1 MRKFSLFLSISLIL
15 SMFFLFHG
23 CMGSPPAE
31 PTPAPVDNGE
41 TSGEASSSEE
51 GSAEETSSE
60 GVDESSEESSTEE
73 VDESSEESST
83 EETEDSAEGDSE
95 VIALASEMLDAI
107 IAGDYE
113 KATENFDDAMKE
125 QLSPEALKEV
135 WEKQLVGAAGA
146 FKEKGEAVQKQVE
159 EGGKTFECVVIKCE
173 FEKMPLF
180 CQVAFDSEN
189 KVAGLYF
196 KPEDN
201 L

>member
-23 CMGSPPAE
+23 CMGSTPAE

-41 TSGEASSSEE
+41 TSGEVSSSEE
-51 GSAEETSSE
+51 ASAEETSS
-60 GVDESSEESSTEE
+60 EE

-83 EETEDSAEGDSE
+83 EETEDSAEGDSD

-125 QLSPEALKEV
+125 QLSPDALKEV

-159 EGGKTFECVVIKCE
+159 EGGKTYECVIIKCE